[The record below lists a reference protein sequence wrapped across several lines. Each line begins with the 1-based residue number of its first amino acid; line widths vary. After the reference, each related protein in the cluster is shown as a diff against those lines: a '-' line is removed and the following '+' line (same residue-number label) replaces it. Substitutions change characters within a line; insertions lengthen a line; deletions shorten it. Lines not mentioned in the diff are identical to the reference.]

1 MVGDL
6 EAALLELGEED
17 DVVRQAKAGQPWPP
31 AGAWRGSYARTW
43 ERAR

>member
-17 DVVRQAKAGQPWPP
+17 DVVRQVKAMDE
-31 AGAWRGSYARTW
+31 AGLHD
-43 ERAR
+43 ERKGGESA